1 MSGQPGRKAGPLASR
16 PAYPP
21 GRPDPGGCPVRP
33 REGSSR
39 SKTCCGR
46 GPYALVGRHGRFGY
60 LVVGAKEEP
69 AAGDR
74 FVLHVLAQQAGVAL
88 AKAHL
93 HGREREQP
101 KDLGAA
107 NLALR
112 RSM

>member
-1 MSGQPGRKAGPLASR
+1 MTGGWPGGEGPL
-16 PAYPP
+16 
-21 GRPDPGGCPVRP
+21 
-33 REGSSR
+33 REQLAG
-39 SKTCCGR
+39 
-46 GPYALVGRHGRFGY
+46 L
-60 LVVGAKEEP
+60 VGAKEEP
-69 AAGDR
+69 AAGDP

-101 KDLGAA
+101 RDLGAA